1 MCESTILCHI
11 HGPQVDLST
20 LSKCHA
26 GQDFVVNKIGA
37 SHEWWGSVF
46 DGIIAGSDVRM
57 RIYSDDSASVTYS
70 RWNVLIIAAGC
81 VRSWVENEYGN
92 ARTFADVS
100 WDDDESVSGDVINRG
115 LKAMLIYCMGEQN
128 AKDWFVSH
136 GGSVA
141 MNKFCISDG
150 ERQNLIRLLVNA
162 GNNGENVRMIQFL
175 EGLKPVEQV
184 SK

>member
-11 HGPQVDLST
+11 HGPQVYLST

-70 RWNVLIIAAGC
+70 RWNVLIIGAGC
-81 VRSWVENEYGN
+81 VRSWVENEYGRQN
-92 ARTFADVS
+92 QFADVS
-100 WDDDESVSGDVINRG
+100 WDEDEHTSGDAIHRG
-115 LKAMLIYCMGEQN
+115 LKAMLIYCMGEQE
-128 AKDWFVSH
+128 AKDWFVAH
-136 GGSVA
+136 GGTVHA
-141 MNKFCISDG
+141 NKYLLYEN
-150 ERQNLIRLLVNA
+150 ERQSLISLLMKA
-162 GNNGENVRMIQFL
+162 GNNGDNVRMIQFL
-175 EGLKPVEQV
+175 EALEPVKP
-184 SK
+184 

>member
-11 HGPQVDLST
+11 TGPQVNVRELN
-20 LSKCHA
+20 KCLA
-26 GQDFVVNKIGA
+26 GRNWNIRELVGKGPDEPA
-37 SHEWWGSVF
+37 F
-46 DGIIAGSDVRM
+46 DGNISTGAGALSSVRM
-57 RIYSDDSASVTYS
+57 KIYSDDSAFVEYS

-92 ARTFADVS
+92 PRQFEDVS
-100 WDDDESVSGDVINRG
+100 WNDDDVIHQG

-141 MNKFCISDG
+141 TKKFCISDG
-150 ERQNLIRLLVNA
+150 ERQNLIIALKESDINPWSQRP
-162 GNNGENVRMIQFL
+162 RMAAFL
-175 EGLKPVEQV
+175 EALKPVNQ
-184 SK
+184 